1 MTSIFQQTRDAA
13 YHIIE
18 RKGATYYAIA
28 SGLTRLVEAIIRD
41 QSTVMSVSS
50 LIKDYYGINDVCF
63 SLPSVVDGGGVERVI
78 NLELQDDE
86 LAGLRQSA
94 EVLKSTLHQLKL
106 Q

>member
-1 MTSIFQQTRDAA
+1 MPPACYLGQDTFEVIVRQD
-13 YHIIE
+13 
-18 RKGATYYAIA
+18 
-28 SGLTRLVEAIIRD
+28 
-41 QSTVMSVSS
+41 
-50 LIKDYYGINDVCF
+50 
-63 SLPSVVDGGGVERVI
+63 VVDGGGVERVI